1 MKYMILLLFFVSF
14 LFSSEAIR
22 VTQENEPYIVGQHL
36 EFYVDDS
43 EDATLQ
49 EIKNREFEKHSKSI
63 ANFGFLTKAHW
74 FRFKFSYDEAMKK
87 KEWWLSIDYPL
98 LDFVDIYML
107 DEDDKLVL
115 HKKSGDLYPLAERDT
130 KQHNL
135 AFSLLNDSTQTYTLY
150 VRVKTSSSMLVPME
164 IISSKALLEHT
175 HVHQSLSGIYYGIL
189 LVLIFY
195 NLIAFIYTKEKIYVL
210 YVAFVA
216 SYALWQLSFDGLGW
230 LHIWQESAWMR
241 EKGAVF
247 FIYTSIFFQLVFS
260 RSLLNAQKN
269 IPSCDKFVFE
279 PLIYLSVLG
288 IIFSA
293 LLPYK
298 YTIVAGASL
307 TIIIPLVL
315 LAAGFMVMRKDY
327 YSVRLFVLGWGIFLL
342 GTLFFTLSKFSLVS
356 GYFTMKYVQQAASGV
371 EMILLSAALAERF
384 KRLHDE
390 YTNKL
395 KNHNKNL
402 KLAVELA
409 LRKER
414 QKDEML
420 IEQARLA
427 SMGEM
432 IEQIAHQWRQ
442 PLNDIALLNQD
453 MYFKKHLSKL
463 SDEDFNR
470 IHESIDNNIRYMS
483 DTIDDFRNYYKS
495 DKKKESYLLFEI
507 VESML
512 SIIGATL
519 EHSSI
524 KINLDIDKEIRLL
537 NVKNEL
543 QQVMLIILNNAKDAL
558 ISNNID
564 KKNIEIKAYKDA
576 TDVYILVSDNAGG
589 IPKEIKNKIFDPYFT
604 TKHKNQ
610 GTGIGLYM
618 SKMIIEKNM
627 QGSLSVENVDGG
639 ARFTIKLPLFSEA

>member
-22 VTQENEPYIVGQHL
+22 VTQENEPYVVGQHL

-43 EDATLQ
+43 EVATLQ

-135 AFSLLNDSTQTYTLY
+135 VFSLLNDSTQTYTLY
-150 VRVKTSSSMLVPME
+150 ARVKTSSSMLVPME
-164 IISSKALLEHT
+164 IISSKALIEHT
-175 HVHQSLSGIYYGIL
+175 HVHQNLSGIYYGIL

-210 YVAFVA
+210 YVAFVV

-395 KNHNKNL
+395 KDHNENL
-402 KLAVELA
+402 TLAVEVA

-453 MYFKKHLSKL
+453 MYFKKYLSKL
-463 SDEDFNR
+463 SDEDFDR

-495 DKKKESYLLFEI
+495 DKKKESYFLGDM

-564 KKNIEIKAYKDA
+564 KKNIEIKAYRDAKDA
-576 TDVYILVSDNAGG
+576 YILVSDNAGG
-589 IPKEIKNKIFDPYFT
+589 VPKEIKNKIFDPYFT

-627 QGSLSVENVDGG
+627 QGRLSVENVDGG
-639 ARFTIKLPLFSEA
+639 ARFTIKLPLFTEP

>member
-1 MKYMILLLFFVSF
+1 MKYIVLILFFVSF
-14 LFSSEAIR
+14 LFSSEVIR
-22 VTQENEPYIVGQHL
+22 VTQENEPYILGHHL
-36 EFYVDDS
+36 EYYVDKS
-43 EDATLQ
+43 EAATLQ
-49 EIKNREFEKHSKSI
+49 EIKTKKFIKHSQSI
-63 ANFGFLTKAHW
+63 VNFGFLTKTHW
-74 FRFKFSYDEAMKK
+74 FRFKYSYDKGMSK
-87 KEWWLSIDYPL
+87 KEWWLFIDYPL

-107 DEDDKLVL
+107 DANSNVVL
-115 HKKSGDLYPLAERDT
+115 HKKSGDLYPLSERDT

-135 AFSLLNDSTQTYTLY
+135 VFSLLNNSTETYTIY
-150 VRVKTSSSMLVPME
+150 VKVKTSSSMLVPME
-164 IISSKALLEHT
+164 IIGSKALLEHT

-230 LHIWQESAWMR
+230 LHIWQENAWMR

-247 FIYTSIFFQLVFS
+247 FISTSIFFQLVFS
-260 RSLLNAQKN
+260 RSLLNSKKN

-307 TIIIPLVL
+307 TIIIPIVL

-356 GYFTMKYVQQAASGV
+356 GYFTMKYVQQAASGI
-371 EMILLSAALAERF
+371 EMILLSAALAERL

-390 YTNKL
+390 YTSKL
-395 KNHNKNL
+395 KDHNKNL

-409 LRKER
+409 LKKER

-442 PLNDIALLNQD
+442 PLNDIGLLNQD

-463 SDEDFNR
+463 SDEDFDR
-470 IHESIDNNIRYMS
+470 IHEGIDNNIRYMS
-483 DTIDDFRNYYKS
+483 DTIDDFRNYYRS
-495 DKKKESYLLFEI
+495 DKKKESFLLCDMLD
-507 VESML
+507 SML

-519 EHSSI
+519 EHSSV
-524 KINLDIDKEIRLL
+524 KINLDIDKEIRLFI
-537 NVKNEL
+537 VKNEL
-543 QQVMLIILNNAKDAL
+543 QQVLLIILNNAKDAL

-564 KKNIEIKAYKDA
+564 KKSIEIKAYKDA
-576 TDVYILVSDNAGG
+576 KNVYILVSDNAGG
-589 IPKEIKNKIFDPYFT
+589 IPKEIKSKIFDPYFT

-627 QGSLSVENVDGG
+627 QGRLSVENVERG
-639 ARFTIKLPLFSEA
+639 ASFTIKLPLFTEP

>member
-1 MKYMILLLFFVSF
+1 
-14 LFSSEAIR
+14 
-22 VTQENEPYIVGQHL
+22 
-36 EFYVDDS
+36 
-43 EDATLQ
+43 
-49 EIKNREFEKHSKSI
+49 
-63 ANFGFLTKAHW
+63 
-74 FRFKFSYDEAMKK
+74 
-87 KEWWLSIDYPL
+87 
-98 LDFVDIYML
+98 
-107 DEDDKLVL
+107 
-115 HKKSGDLYPLAERDT
+115 
-130 KQHNL
+130 
-135 AFSLLNDSTQTYTLY
+135 
-150 VRVKTSSSMLVPME
+150 MLVPME
-164 IISSKALLEHT
+164 LLSSKSLLEHT

-230 LHIWQESAWMR
+230 LHIWQENAWMR

-247 FIYTSIFFQLVFS
+247 FISTSIFFQLVFS
-260 RSLLNAQKN
+260 RSLLNSKKN

-307 TIIIPLVL
+307 TIIIPIVL

-356 GYFTMKYVQQAASGV
+356 GYFTMKYVQQAASGI
-371 EMILLSAALAERF
+371 EMILLSAALAERL

-390 YTNKL
+390 YTSKL
-395 KNHNKNL
+395 KDHNKNL

-409 LRKER
+409 LKKER

-442 PLNDIALLNQD
+442 PLNDIGLLNQD

-463 SDEDFNR
+463 SDEDFDR
-470 IHESIDNNIRYMS
+470 IHEGIDNNIRYMS
-483 DTIDDFRNYYKS
+483 DTIDDFRNYYRS
-495 DKKKESYLLFEI
+495 DKKKESFLLCDMLD
-507 VESML
+507 SML

-519 EHSSI
+519 EHSSV
-524 KINLDIDKEIRLL
+524 KINLDIDKEIRLFI
-537 NVKNEL
+537 VKNEL
-543 QQVMLIILNNAKDAL
+543 QQVLLIILNNAKDAL

-564 KKNIEIKAYKDA
+564 KKSIEIKAYKDA
-576 TDVYILVSDNAGG
+576 KNVYILVSDNAGG
-589 IPKEIKNKIFDPYFT
+589 IPKEIKSKIFDPYFT

-627 QGSLSVENVDGG
+627 QGRLSVENVERG
-639 ARFTIKLPLFSEA
+639 ASFTIKLPLFTEP

>member
-22 VTQENEPYIVGQHL
+22 VTQENEPYVVGQHL

-43 EDATLQ
+43 EVATLQ

-135 AFSLLNDSTQTYTLY
+135 VFSLLNDSTQTYTLY
-150 VRVKTSSSMLVPME
+150 ARVKTSSSMLVPME
-164 IISSKALLEHT
+164 IISSKALIEHT

-395 KNHNKNL
+395 KDHNENL
-402 KLAVELA
+402 TLAVEVA

-453 MYFKKHLSKL
+453 MYFKKYLSKL
-463 SDEDFNR
+463 SDEDFDR

-495 DKKKESYLLFEI
+495 DKKKESYFLGDM

-564 KKNIEIKAYKDA
+564 KKNIEIKAYRDAKDA
-576 TDVYILVSDNAGG
+576 YILVSDNAGG
-589 IPKEIKNKIFDPYFT
+589 VPKEIKNKIFDPYFT

-627 QGSLSVENVDGG
+627 QGRLSVENVDGG
-639 ARFTIKLPLFSEA
+639 ARFTIKLPLFTEP